1 MWLAMRLHLH
11 IAVPHDPVR
20 VALVGKSAE
29 DLTLHAAHDL
39 YAYMRTC
46 TRPWM
51 DGCVWVS
58 IGESMVACT
67 CAYEVVL
74 REAAAHATVPV
85 VRLVHLH
92 ARTHARMHTSIHIR
106 VSTLTRTRT
115 VACSQTR
122 DAHHAVSRDRIQT
135 CM

>member
-92 ARTHARMHTSIHIR
+92 ARTHARMHTCMH
-106 VSTLTRTRT
+106 
-115 VACSQTR
+115 
-122 DAHHAVSRDRIQT
+122 AHKHTYPREHTHTNAHSRMLADT
-135 CM
+135 